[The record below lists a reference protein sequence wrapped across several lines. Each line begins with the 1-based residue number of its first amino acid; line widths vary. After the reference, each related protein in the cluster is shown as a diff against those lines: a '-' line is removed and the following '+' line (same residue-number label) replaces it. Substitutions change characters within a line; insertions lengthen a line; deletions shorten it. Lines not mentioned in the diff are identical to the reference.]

1 MSLSVRRGKAIFLFF
16 VRRNREPGSRKTRA
30 TARDL
35 SVTCEPGST
44 LRCFVRFCEA
54 ERFCYTA
61 RMSNEA
67 FDGSKIDEILDLTRE
82 NNRILRSMHR
92 RMLWSQVMTFLYWC
106 VILGIAG
113 WSYYLLQPY
122 IVKYLNMYE
131 TISKSIDAM
140 DQGGKTLPSNL
151 GNLLDKVR

>member
-1 MSLSVRRGKAIFLFF
+1 
-16 VRRNREPGSRKTRA
+16 
-30 TARDL
+30 
-35 SVTCEPGST
+35 
-44 LRCFVRFCEA
+44 
-54 ERFCYTA
+54 
-61 RMSNEA
+61 MSNEA